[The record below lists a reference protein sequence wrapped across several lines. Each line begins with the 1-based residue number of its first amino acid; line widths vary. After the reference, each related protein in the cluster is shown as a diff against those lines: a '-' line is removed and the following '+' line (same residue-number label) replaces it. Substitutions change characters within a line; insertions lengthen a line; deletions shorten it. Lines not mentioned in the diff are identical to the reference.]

1 MYWIFLW
8 KLVLEYIQRILLEH
22 SNDVKVFV
30 FTFQINYILSWTIRM
45 SSFNIIILSGKYNII
60 ILKVMDRKLFRI
72 SYQYKNIYIN
82 NTSKLNATYK
92 ILF

>member
-1 MYWIFLW
+1 
-8 KLVLEYIQRILLEH
+8 
-22 SNDVKVFV
+22 
-30 FTFQINYILSWTIRM
+30 M